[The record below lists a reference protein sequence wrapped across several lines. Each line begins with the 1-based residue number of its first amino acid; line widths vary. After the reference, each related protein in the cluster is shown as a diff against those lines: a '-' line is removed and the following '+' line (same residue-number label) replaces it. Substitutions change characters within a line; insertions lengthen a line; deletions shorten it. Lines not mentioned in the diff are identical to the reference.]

1 MHLSPARRFATV
13 LLASALLGPAAA
25 TPAVAAGAAALGPAH
40 HPAGTHALAVGGAY
54 NINGYNWGGY
64 AATGSFTSV
73 AATWS
78 QVTVKC
84 NSTSDLYAPWVGLD
98 GYSSSTVEQ
107 TGVETDCSSGSAV
120 NQAWYEMYPAAPV
133 YLSKT
138 TYPVSAGDSIHASV
152 TASGSTFTLALN
164 DTTKGWSYSI
174 NKTLARAK
182 KVNAE
187 AIIESPTAAY
197 PNFGTLSFTSVTA
210 NGSAIGTF
218 SPVAMDPSTG
228 GTYEAHASALTGNN
242 AFTMTYEHE

>member
-1 MHLSPARRFATV
+1 MHLSSARRLATA
-13 LLASALLGPAAA
+13 LLATALIGPAAA
-25 TPAVAAGAAALGPAH
+25 TPAVAAGAASLGPAH
-40 HPAGTHALAVGGAY
+40 HPVGARTLAVGGAY

-78 QVTVKC
+78 QPTVKC
-84 NSTSDLYAPWVGLD
+84 TSTKDLYAPWVGID

-107 TGVETDCSSGSAV
+107 TGVETDCSTGSPV

-138 TYPVSAGDSIHASV
+138 TYPVGAGDSIHASV

-164 DTTKGWSYSI
+164 DTTKGWTYSI

-187 AIIESPTAAY
+187 AIIESPSAAY
-197 PNFGTLSFTSVTA
+197 PNFGTLTFTSVTA
-210 NGSAIGTF
+210 NGSPIGNF

-228 GTYEAHASALTGNN
+228 STYEAHASALSGGNSFSM
-242 AFTMTYEHE
+242 AYEHE